1 MDPAAQVAAL
11 LEKAEQHQTPCGNGE
26 LRWQQWSSGRAG
38 PPLILLHGGYGSWTH
53 WIANIAELSKYRNL
67 WTVDLPGLGDSAD
80 MRKPHTTSHSAK
92 ILLRGLD
99 SLLGAG
105 SEFDLAGFSFGAMVA
120 AQLAIQAGSRCRRL
134 LICGAAGFG
143 QLHVQVDLEKPPRAG
158 KDAEEARGIHT
169 SNLRSLMFANTET
182 IDELAI
188 HVHGANLSRARINS
202 RALSRTDEL
211 AKCLPRIKSK
221 LTCVWGS
228 RDATAGGSENIARR
242 RKLIEEAQPDAD
254 FHVLNGV
261 GHWAMYESPAA
272 INALLME

>member
-1 MDPAAQVAAL
+1 MEPAAQVAAL
-11 LEKAEQHQTPCGNGE
+11 LKKAQLHQTPCGNGE
-26 LRWQQWSSGRAG
+26 LQWQQWSSGKAG

-53 WIANIAELSKYRNL
+53 WIANIPELAAARTL

-80 MRKPHTTSHSAK
+80 MRKPHTTTLSAK
-92 ILLRGLD
+92 VLLRGLD

-143 QLHVQVDLEKPPRAG
+143 KLHVQVDLEKPPRAG
-158 KDAEEARGIHT
+158 KDAEEVRGIHIA
-169 SNLRSLMFANTET
+169 NLRSLMFANTET
-182 IDELAI
+182 IDDLAVY
-188 HVHGANLSRARINS
+188 VHGANLSRARINS
-202 RALSRTDEL
+202 RPISRTDEL
-211 AKCLPRIKSK
+211 IKCLPRIKSA

-228 RDATAGGSENIARR
+228 GDATAGGSKSLSER
-242 RKLIEEAQPDAD
+242 RKLITEAQPGAE
-254 FHVLNGV
+254 FHLLNGI

-272 INALLME
+272 INKFLIK

>member
-1 MDPAAQVAAL
+1 MEPAAQVAAL
-11 LEKAEQHQTPCGNGE
+11 LDKAELHQTPCGNGE

-53 WIANIAELSKYRNL
+53 WIANIPDLAASRNL

-80 MRKPHTTSHSAK
+80 MRKPHATSNSAK
-92 ILLRGLD
+92 ILLRGID

-134 LICGAAGFG
+134 LLCGAAGFG
-143 QLHVQVDLEKPPRAG
+143 HLHVQVDLEKPPRVG
-158 KDAEEARGIHT
+158 KDAEEARGIHA

-188 HVHGANLSRARINS
+188 YVHGENLSRARINS
-202 RALSRTDEL
+202 RPLSRTDEL
-211 AKCLPRIKSK
+211 LKSLPQIKCA

-228 RDATAGGSENIARR
+228 RDATAGGTENIAQR
-242 RKLIEEAQPDAD
+242 RKLIEQAQPNVD

-272 INALLME
+272 FNALLTD